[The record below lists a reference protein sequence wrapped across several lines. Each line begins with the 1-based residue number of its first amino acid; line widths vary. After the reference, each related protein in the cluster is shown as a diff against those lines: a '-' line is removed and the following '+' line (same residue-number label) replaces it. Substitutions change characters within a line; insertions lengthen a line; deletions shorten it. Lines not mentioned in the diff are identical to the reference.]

1 MHFGEELKLAK
12 IYITTLGCPK
22 NQVDS
27 GHLTKALL
35 SEGFI
40 HTDNAD
46 DADIIVVNTCG
57 FIRAAKEESIEEILR
72 LSVLKTNSKKLIVF
86 GCLAKRYKDEL
97 IKDIPEIDA
106 IFGVGE
112 DCSIIEYCKKLMKR
126 RNGETERQRDENSPI
141 HPFTDSPIHQSY
153 AYLKIAEG
161 CNKKCTFCVIPS
173 IRGRFR
179 SIPPEII
186 LKEAE
191 EHIQSGVKELIL
203 VAQDITNY
211 GKEYGGYNLVS
222 LLKDISSINPVRSL
236 HIASI
241 TARNTIN
248 QNLHGETSNGIKGDF
263 RIRLLYLYP
272 TEITSELLQYIAKN
286 NKIQKY
292 LDIPLQHSE
301 DKILRLMGRR
311 GTKKEYIKLIRN
323 IRRTIP
329 GVALRTTFIV
339 GFPGETEEDFHGL
352 VDFIEE
358 MRFDRLGVFKYS
370 KEEGS
375 WAEKLKGHVPEKVKA
390 RRFDEIMRRQAH
402 ISFEINRGLIGKRY
416 DAIVDEVDGSLAIAR
431 TYSHAPEID
440 GVVIIDRAVASSTQ
454 LVECLTLK
462 VGDLVTVEIVDAFD
476 YDLKGR
482 LIK

>member
-1 MHFGEELKLAK
+1 LTK
-12 IYITTLGCPK
+12 IHITTLGCPK

-27 GHLTKALL
+27 GHLIKAFA

-46 DADIIVVNTCG
+46 DADIILINTCG

-72 LSVLKTNSKKLIVF
+72 LSILRTNGKRLIVF

-112 DCSIIEYCKKLMKR
+112 DSSIIEYCKGI
-126 RNGETERQRDENSPI
+126 RNREDKKMRTSQLLNLPTS
-141 HPFTDSPIHQSY
+141 QSY

-161 CNKKCTFCVIPS
+161 CDKRCTFCVIPS
-173 IRGRFR
+173 IRGRFK
-179 SIPPEII
+179 SIPPERI

-211 GKEYGGYNLVS
+211 GRDIVGYNLVS
-222 LLKDISSINPVRSL
+222 LLKDVSS
-236 HIASI
+236 
-241 TARNTIN
+241 
-248 QNLHGETSNGIKGDF
+248 IKGDF

-272 TEITSELLQYIAKN
+272 TEITDKLLECIAKDD
-286 NKIQKY
+286 KIQKY

-311 GTKKEYIKLIRN
+311 GTKKEYITLIRN

-339 GFPGETEEDFHGL
+339 GFPGETEEDFNGL

-358 MRFDRLGVFKYS
+358 MRFERLGVFKYS

-375 WAEKLKGHVPEKVKA
+375 PAEKLKGHVPEKVKA
-390 RRFDEIMRRQAH
+390 RRFDEIMRRQAT
-402 ISFEINRGLIGKRY
+402 ISFKINRELIGKRY
-416 DAIVDEVDGSLAIAR
+416 EAIIDEVDGSIAIAR

-440 GVVIIDRAVASSTQ
+440 GVVIVQNTEDRGQKTDSKGNKFSPYKNLSSGFCS
-454 LVECLTLK
+454 LSSVK
-462 VGDLVTVEIVDAFD
+462 AGDFVTVEIVDAFD
-476 YDLKGR
+476 YDMKGR

>member
-1 MHFGEELKLAK
+1 MNK
-12 IYITTLGCPK
+12 IHIATLGCPK

-27 GHLTKALL
+27 GHLIKAFA

-40 HTDNAD
+40 HADNAD
-46 DADIIVVNTCG
+46 DADIILVNTCG
-57 FIRAAKEESIEEILR
+57 FIRTAKEESIEEILQ
-72 LSVLKTNSKKLIVF
+72 LSILRTNGKRLIVF
-86 GCLAKRYKDEL
+86 GCLAQRYKDEL
-97 IKDIPEIDA
+97 IKDIPEIDV

-112 DCSIIEYCKKLMKR
+112 DSSIIKYCKGLARGKR
-126 RNGETERQRDENSPI
+126 QEAIGDIKIPITCRPSPI
-141 HPFTDSPIHQSY
+141 TPSY

-173 IRGRFR
+173 IRGRFK
-179 SIPPEII
+179 SIPPEKI

-203 VAQDITNY
+203 VAQDITDY
-211 GKEYGGYNLVS
+211 GKDIIGYNLVS
-222 LLKDISSINPVRSL
+222 LLKDVSS
-236 HIASI
+236 
-241 TARNTIN
+241 
-248 QNLHGETSNGIKGDF
+248 IKGDF

-272 TEITSELLQYIAKN
+272 TEITCELLEYIAKD

-292 LDIPLQHSE
+292 LDMPLQHSE

-339 GFPGETEEDFHGL
+339 GFPGETEDDFHGL

-375 WAEKLKGHVPEKVKA
+375 PAEKLKGHVPEKVKA
-390 RRFDEIMRRQAH
+390 RRFDEIMRRQAAM
-402 ISFEINRGLIGKRY
+402 SFEINMGLIGKRY
-416 DAIVDEVDGSLAIAR
+416 EAIVDEVDGSIAIAR
-431 TYSHAPEID
+431 AYSHAPEID
-440 GVVIIDRAVASSTQ
+440 GVIVIDDYGMWNAELEKSEIQNPKS
-454 LVECLTLK
+454 EILK
-462 VGDLVTVEIVDAFD
+462 VGDFVTVEIVDAFD
-476 YDLKGR
+476 YDLKGK
-482 LIK
+482 LIN